1 MRREEE
7 EEPEE
12 RTVCE
17 FCEDVLPDSGIHI
30 PPLPLSSIFPTHS
43 LDGSPPFQPWQI
55 QLPLPEKERIYEA
68 LSD

>member
-30 PPLPLSSIFPTHS
+30 PPPLLLDLPYTFAGWI
-43 LDGSPPFQPWQI
+43 PPFQPWRI